1 MKDRFVSLIVTGLL
15 IAVLSGQAGA
25 QLLFKHGEAYTNYAF
40 EGYRAYESLI
50 FGRTRSPQFD
60 NLGQFVMNGVSV
72 YELNEYRTID
82 PVSGS
87 IITKPSLYDSY
98 LNRLVISGDNY
109 SGVNTKLII
118 GDRVRAKFTP
128 LTLDLAAMNG
138 LRLDSSFKNG
148 SVVLLAS
155 RVDKPVFEAARN
167 ADNSIHG
174 DEKSEFRPRWS
185 TYLLGGDVRTQ
196 RGGLDAG
203 VTWVNQYRTDSF
215 KSLDESTYKGTLP
228 TTGNAP
234 KWIVARV
241 SDQTPDDLSGVHVRR
256 AKMRINGV
264 PVDHILAEY
273 DKLNPEQYTLT
284 VTEHVGHLLIPPI
297 RRDNSNNLVIEFAH
311 AEPSPDG
318 RYSVQG
324 DQSTLFWFR
333 VPGYVN
339 TMGDATEDTVIVDK
353 VSVDFDVSGDY
364 KIELAEVFNGASAN
378 PATYF
383 YRAAYADGN
392 PSDEYFQ
399 RVRVRYGRQT
409 GRTLLGAHFNLDLKG
424 FMFRSEYVHNLSFRA
439 YPSLVTTKLKHKT
452 LHSNALFAAIKRDW
466 QRVTLGVELFSIDDD
481 YSTGL
486 SVQDDDFRSYFQ
498 FLTSPFIYPTNFNE
512 PRLPDSIE
520 GERPAP
526 TNTIEFN
533 SVDDNDDKD
542 PFPDSYFLRKT
553 TSLETGG
560 RFIEDPD
567 GIFPG
572 LDLDLNGRPD
582 INENNNRIPDYFE
595 PFLLYRVN
603 PDAYDFGEDMNNNG
617 IIDEREDDDEPDYP
631 YEVGQRGWNVFM
643 QYRLTPYN
651 LFTAGYHQTQARSL
665 GDEAKTAYMRLEYD
679 REIPF
684 WAKVRAVGRTKRVR
698 DDIADRVFGLGRSA
712 IYLEPEPIPLFSLTN
727 EELRNPLGIAVLQ
740 DDPMLLRNSWLH
752 TIYVK
757 ATLKRFE
764 SFTTELS
771 VKRET
776 NRQQATSFQK
786 ENVVSDLA
794 IVFKSQYLWNP
805 WKELLIRSQ
814 IKWLHRR
821 FSDDLDQIVS
831 VNEHYVFPILRLEYP
846 ISDRT
851 SVKIGAQGMPFL
863 PSRYRNRVSEGVD
876 FDGRVYLAQVNN
888 TSMYLG
894 YQVNVNLGYE
904 RRYREFLSDDRQQQN
919 KDYSQVFL
927 RVIAGLRPL
936 F

>member
-1 MKDRFVSLIVTGLL
+1 MTERSIRQFIAMLLVAVSTGP
-15 IAVLSGQAGA
+15 VDA
-25 QLLFKHGEAYTNYAF
+25 QLLFRQGEPYTNYAF

-60 NLGQFVMNGVSV
+60 NLGQFIMNGVSV
-72 YELNEYRTID
+72 YELNEYRTIN
-82 PVSGS
+82 PVPGS
-87 IITKPSLYDSY
+87 IITKPGVYESY

-118 GDRVRAKFTP
+118 GDRIRAKFTP

-138 LRLDSSFKNG
+138 LRWDSNFKNG

-155 RVDKPVFEAARN
+155 RVDKPIFEAVQN
-167 ADNSIHG
+167 ADNGIHG

-185 TYLLGGDVRTQ
+185 TYLLGGDIRTQ

-228 TTGNAP
+228 TTGRP
-234 KWIVARV
+234 PEWIVVRV
-241 SDQTPDDLSGVHVRR
+241 ADQTPDDLSGVHIRR

-264 PVDHILAEY
+264 SVDHLLAPY
-273 DKLNPEQYTLT
+273 DKLNPDEYTLT
-284 VTEHVGHLLIPPI
+284 VTEHVGELLIPPV
-297 RRDNSNNLVIEFAH
+297 RRDNSNDLVIEFPH
-311 AEPSPDG
+311 AEPSPEG
-318 RYSVQG
+318 LYSVQG
-324 DQSTLFWFR
+324 DESALFWFK
-333 VPGYVN
+333 VPGYV
-339 TMGDATEDTVIVDK
+339 TAMSDTAMVDQ
-353 VSVDFDVSGDY
+353 VSIDFDVSGDY
-364 KIELAEVFNGASAN
+364 TIELAEVFNGASAN

-392 PSDEYFQ
+392 PSDGYFE

-409 GRTLLGAHFNLDLKG
+409 GRTLLGGHFNLDLKG
-424 FMFRSEYVHNLSFRA
+424 FMLRSEYVHNLSFRA
-439 YPSLVTTKLKHKT
+439 YPSLITTNLKHRT
-452 LHSNALFAAIKRDW
+452 EHSNAFFVALKRDW
-466 QRVTLGVELFSIDDD
+466 QKVSFGAEYFAVGDN
-481 YSTGL
+481 YSTEL
-486 SVQDDDFRSYFQ
+486 SVQDDDYRSYFQ

-512 PRLPDSIE
+512 PRLPDQVE

-553 TSLETGG
+553 TNLVTGG

-567 GIFPG
+567 GVFPG

-582 INENNNRIPDYFE
+582 INENDNRIPDYFE

-617 IIDEREDDDEPDYP
+617 VIDEREDDDDPDYP
-631 YEVGQRGWNVFM
+631 YEVGQQGWNLFS
-643 QYRLTPYN
+643 QYRPTPYS
-651 LFTAGYHQTQARSL
+651 LLTGGYHHTRALSL
-665 GDEAKTAYMRLEYD
+665 GDEARTAYVRLEYERD
-679 REIPF
+679 IPF
-684 WAKVRAVGRTKRVR
+684 WAKVKAVGRTKRVH
-698 DDIADRVFGLGRSA
+698 DDIEDRVFGLGRSP
-712 IYLEPEPIPLFSLTN
+712 IYLEPEPIPLFALTD
-727 EELRNPLGIAVLQ
+727 EELRNPLGVAVLQ

-752 TIYVK
+752 TVYAK
-757 ATLKRFE
+757 ATFTRFE
-764 SFTTELS
+764 NISAEIS

-776 NRQQATSFQK
+776 NHQQATSLQPD
-786 ENVVSDLA
+786 NVISDLA
-794 IVFKSQYLWNP
+794 IVYKAQHIWNP
-805 WKELLIRSQ
+805 WKELLVRSQ
-814 IKWLHRR
+814 VKWLHRR
-821 FSDDLDQIVS
+821 LLDDTEQIAS
-831 VNEHYVFPILRLEYP
+831 VKEHYVFPILRLEYP
-846 ISDRT
+846 VSDRT
-851 SVKIGAQGMPFL
+851 SVKLGAQGGPLL
-863 PSRYRNRVSEGVD
+863 PSIYRNRVSDGVD
-876 FDGRVYLAQVNN
+876 FDSRVYLAQVNN
-888 TSMYLG
+888 TSTYLG

-904 RRYREFLSDDRQQQN
+904 RRFREFLSEDRSQQDT
-919 KDYSQVFL
+919 DYSRIFL